1 MSKPL
6 ISYLISHPVQYFSP
20 LFRQLAKSER
30 MKLLVY
36 YCANP
41 RKKKQVDKGFGQVVT
56 WDFPLL
62 EGYKSKFLRNLSWAS
77 SLDNKFWSL
86 INFDIVM
93 KLVSDKSEIV
103 IVHGWSYFTN
113 YLTII
118 TAKLLGKKVWL
129 RGENPLNQE
138 IKKPKLLRVAKKIIL
153 QYCLFKLV
161 DRFLYIGTQ
170 NRNFY
175 QYYGVRDRQFIFA
188 PYAVDNL
195 YFSTQAAQL
204 KGNRSKLRSGY
215 GVPTDSVVI
224 LFSGKYI
231 QKKRPLDLLQA
242 YARLKDTSVALVM
255 VGEGEM
261 RTEMEKF
268 IKQFGL
274 KNVFL
279 TGFINQ
285 GEISNFYSLAD
296 IFVLPSGPGETWGL
310 VVNEAML
317 FQLPVLVSSTAGC
330 STDLVK
336 HGENGFIFEEG
347 NVDELT
353 NYLTMLI
360 ENEAMRKGAGESSRN
375 LIAAFDYS
383 VMIKN
388 MEEAV

>member
-1 MSKPL
+1 MNKVR
-6 ISYLISHPVQYFSP
+6 ISYLLSHPIQYFSP
-20 LFRQLAKSER
+20 LLRQLAMSDRIEL
-30 MKLLVY
+30 MVY
-36 YCANP
+36 YCADP
-41 RKKKQVDKGFGQVVT
+41 GKRKQLDKGFGQVVT
-56 WDFPLL
+56 WDIPLL
-62 EGYKSKFLRNLSWAS
+62 DGYRSTFLSNLSGNS
-77 SLDNKFWSL
+77 SPDNKFWGL
-86 INFDIVM
+86 INLGIVSSLL
-93 KLVSDKSEIV
+93 KDKSEIV

-113 YLTII
+113 FLAII
-118 TAKLLGKKVWL
+118 MARLLGKQVWL
-129 RGENPLNQE
+129 RGENPFNQE
-138 IKKPKLLRVAKKIIL
+138 MRKPKIVRIVKKIIL
-153 QYCLFKLV
+153 QYGLFKLV
-161 DRFLYIGTQ
+161 DRFLYIGTE

-175 QYYGVRDRQFIFA
+175 EYYGVRDWQFIFA
-188 PYAVDNL
+188 PYAVDNSH
-195 YFSTQAAQL
+195 FTPQATQL
-204 KGNRSKLRSGY
+204 KGNRSALRARY
-215 GVPTDSVVI
+215 NVPIDTVVI

-231 QKKRPLDLLQA
+231 QKKRPLDLLKA

-261 RTEMEKF
+261 RAEMENF

-285 GEISNFYSLAD
+285 SVIGHYYAIAD

-330 STDLVK
+330 STDLVR

-353 NYLTMLI
+353 NYLTILI
-360 ENEAMRKGAGESSRN
+360 ANESMRKSAGESSGN

-388 MEEAV
+388 MEAAF